1 MNLLGKTLP
10 PLASLLPFEAAA
22 RLESFSRA
30 ADELHITQAAVSR
43 QIRGLED
50 NLGVK
55 LFYRRNRAV
64 FLTREGREL
73 GRVVS
78 LALQSISEG
87 AASLRASP
95 QRNRVVLLCQ
105 LCEAFYWL
113 MPRLATFHQQ
123 YPQIEIQVVTCTR
136 PITQFNDPFDVAL
149 QYPQIEIQV
158 VTCTRPITQF
168 NDPFD
173 VALQSTRRASGAH
186 ALMFT
191 ACDEVFPVCS
201 PAYLCPEQPLALPE
215 LATCTFLHHSSEP
228 PHLMEW
234 DEWLKA
240 FGQSLARDA
249 RGVTFDS
256 YPLMLQAAVEGHG
269 MAMGWRRTASRLI
282 ESGALIRPCAESV
295 FLPEAISVYRQQGAG
310 NRDEVVALLA
320 WLEAQLQ
327 SDG

>member
-149 QYPQIEIQV
+149 Q
-158 VTCTRPITQF
+158 
-168 NDPFD
+168 
-173 VALQSTRRASGAH
+173 STRRASGAH

-282 ESGALIRPCAESV
+282 ESGALVRPCAESV

>member
-55 LFYRRNRAV
+55 LFCRRNRAV
-64 FLTREGREL
+64 FLTQEGREL

-95 QRNRVVLLCQ
+95 RRNRVVLLCQ

-149 QYPQIEIQV
+149 Q
-158 VTCTRPITQF
+158 
-168 NDPFD
+168 
-173 VALQSTRRASGAH
+173 STRRASGAH

-191 ACDEVFPVCS
+191 ASDEVFPVCS
-201 PAYLCPEQPLALPE
+201 PAYLCPEQPLALAE
-215 LATCTFLHHSSEP
+215 LSTCTFLHHSSEP

-234 DEWLKA
+234 DEWLKV

-249 RGVTFDS
+249 RGITFDS

-269 MAMGWRRTASRLI
+269 IAMGWRRTASRLI
-282 ESGALIRPCAESV
+282 ESGALVRPCAESV

>member
-1 MNLLGKTLP
+1 M
-10 PLASLLPFEAAA
+10 
-22 RLESFSRA
+22 
-30 ADELHITQAAVSR
+30 
-43 QIRGLED
+43 
-50 NLGVK
+50 
-55 LFYRRNRAV
+55 
-64 FLTREGREL
+64 FLTQEGREL

-87 AASLRASP
+87 AVSLRTSP

-136 PITQFNDPFDVAL
+136 PITQFDGH
-149 QYPQIEIQV
+149 
-158 VTCTRPITQF
+158 
-168 NDPFD
+168 FD

-186 ALMFT
+186 TLMFT
-191 ACDEVFPVCS
+191 ASDEVFPVCS
-201 PAYLCPEQPLALPE
+201 PAYLCPDQPLPLAE
-215 LATCTFLHHSSEP
+215 LQPCTFLHHSSEP

-234 DEWLKA
+234 DEWLQV
-240 FGQSLARDA
+240 FGRMLARDA
-249 RGVTFDS
+249 RSATFDS

-269 MAMGWRRTASRLI
+269 IAMGWRRTASRLI
-282 ESGALIRPCAESV
+282 ESGALVRPCAESV

-310 NRDEVVALLA
+310 SRDEVSALLA

>member
-149 QYPQIEIQV
+149 Q
-158 VTCTRPITQF
+158 
-168 NDPFD
+168 
-173 VALQSTRRASGAH
+173 STRRASGAH

-234 DEWLKA
+234 DEWLKV

-282 ESGALIRPCAESV
+282 ESGALVRPCAESV